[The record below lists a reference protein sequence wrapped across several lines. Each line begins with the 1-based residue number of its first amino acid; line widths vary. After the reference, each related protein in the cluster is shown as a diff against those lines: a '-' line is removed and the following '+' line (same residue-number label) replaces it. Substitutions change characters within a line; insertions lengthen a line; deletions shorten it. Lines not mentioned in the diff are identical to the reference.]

1 MLCESLCRDRRS
13 QLRLA
18 MPSGPCCRRS
28 LRSRSPFLKSLVISI
43 VVVGTAL
50 IALLLLLVWFVK
62 SRKSSRSVDIQTH
75 SPDPTHGS
83 LRKLQ
88 KYSYKELKKAT
99 NRFDETQKLGKGG
112 YGVVYRGLLRNG
124 EEVAVKKLVLSSLQG
139 EREFQNELSICRRLE
154 SRYVVKLLGFATHG
168 DKVRLLVY
176 ECMQNRS
183 LQEALLEKHTS
194 VHLNWES
201 RFSIILD
208 IARAL
213 AYLHLECQ
221 PPVVHGDVK
230 PSNVLLDEHFRAYL
244 ADFGLARMKV
254 EDQRLDQG
262 PEMSKSEVVKMEI
275 GTPESSEISKCKS
288 FDVLLEDGK
297 QSKLLDE
304 RVLASFCDHSLPSSY
319 LGSPH
324 SGVRFSSDLREVEIV
339 GSTSAT
345 PSKHQ
350 VDKSPT
356 EKLYL
361 TADHSLTS
369 NYQADPSPTEKIF
382 PTADISK
389 QNADSLNHL
398 AETVSTDHVITSF
411 PHQQAQKPLNKDNW
425 WWKQENSGE
434 LKVKDYVMEWMR
446 SELSA
451 DENQRGVDSRQNCGK
466 LQAAAVVEGIKEAA
480 EKKKEIQEQKK
491 RRAKA
496 VEEES
501 QKEIDQAKR
510 KERAKAARGMGRKGR
525 EWWKDEYFAEL
536 SKKGV
541 RTNGSNKVAIGKGNR
556 GLLPAS
562 IDRFRLKDVTGSNS
576 WRLRGESV
584 GETAAS
590 DDLSSTT
597 TSMRGTVC
605 YVAPEFGGVGVLS
618 EASDIYSF
626 GVLLLVIIS
635 GRRPIEITASAN
647 EATRIVSSVGSSPTV
662 KRFERANLI
671 TWARN
676 LAYSGNV
683 FDLVDDRL
691 HGSYSRDQAQ
701 LCISL
706 ALLCIRRLPS
716 ARPSIASVVKSLLGE
731 APLPPLPIEFS
742 PSPPSRLSA
751 HQSPRG
757 ATSCL
762 SSSEDMV

>member
-1 MLCESLCRDRRS
+1 TRSSLI
-13 QLRLA
+13 
-18 MPSGPCCRRS
+18 
-28 LRSRSPFLKSLVISI
+28 ISI
-43 VVVGTAL
+43 TVVGTAL
-50 IALLLLLVWFVK
+50 IVLLLLLFWFVR
-62 SRKSSRSVDIQTH
+62 SRRSSRSLDVQKH
-75 SPDPTHGS
+75 SPDHNHDS

-139 EREFQNELSICRRLE
+139 EREFQNELSICSRLE

-168 DKVRLLVY
+168 EKVRLLVY

-194 VHLNWES
+194 VHLNWEK
-201 RFSIILD
+201 RFGIILD
-208 IARAL
+208 VARAL
-213 AYLHLECQ
+213 AYLHLECR

-230 PSNVLLDEHFRAYL
+230 PSNVLLDGDFRAYL

-254 EDQRLDQG
+254 EDQRLDHLL
-262 PEMSKSEVVKMEI
+262 EMSKSEAAEMEI
-275 GTPESSEISKCKS
+275 GTPESCEISKCKS
-288 FDVLLEDGK
+288 FEVLSEDRK
-297 QSKLLDE
+297 QSKFLDE
-304 RVLASFCDHSLPSSY
+304 RVMASLCDQSLPSSY

-324 SGVRFSSDLREVEIV
+324 SGVRYSSELREVEIL
-339 GSTSAT
+339 GSNSAA
-345 PSKHQ
+345 PVNYQ
-350 VDKSPT
+350 ADQSPT
-356 EKLYL
+356 EKVLP
-361 TADHSLTS
+361 AASHSRRTS
-369 NYQADPSPTEKIF
+369 KQNEDLLNYQAETASMDQAVASLPTR
-382 PTADISK
+382 PA
-389 QNADSLNHL
+389 
-398 AETVSTDHVITSF
+398 
-411 PHQQAQKPLNKDNW
+411 AQKSPNKDNW

-434 LKVKDYVMEWMR
+434 LKVRDYVMEWMR
-446 SELSA
+446 SELST
-451 DENQRGVDSRQNCGK
+451 DENQREVDSVQHSGQ
-466 LQAAAVVEGIKEAA
+466 LQATAKVEGRKEAT
-480 EKKKEIQEQKK
+480 EKRKERQEQRK
-491 RRAKA
+491 RRVKA
-496 VEEES
+496 MEEER
-501 QKEIDQAKR
+501 QKEVDQAKK
-510 KERAKAARGMGRKGR
+510 KERAKARVMGRKGR

-536 SKKGV
+536 SRKGV
-541 RTNGSNKVAIGKGNR
+541 RTDGPCKVANGRGNIP

-562 IDRFRLKDVTGSNS
+562 IDRFRMRDVTGSGS

-635 GRRPIEITASAN
+635 GRRPIEIMASTN
-647 EATRIVSSVGSSPTV
+647 KPTGVVSSVGLSPTV

-676 LAYSGNV
+676 LSYSGNV

-691 HGSYSRDQAQ
+691 HGAYPREQAQ

-716 ARPSIASVVKSLLGE
+716 ARPSIASVVKTLLGE

-742 PSPPSRLSA
+742 PSPPSRLSV
-751 HQSPRG
+751 HHSPCG
-757 ATSCL
+757 AASCL
-762 SSSEDMV
+762 SSSEDIV

>member
-1 MLCESLCRDRRS
+1 
-13 QLRLA
+13 
-18 MPSGPCCRRS
+18 MPSRHCCRRS
-28 LRSRSPFLKSLVISI
+28 LSHSPIQNHQHSRPPFLKNLIISI
-43 VVVGTAL
+43 AIVGTAL
-50 IALLLLLVWFVK
+50 VVLLLLLLWYVR
-62 SRKSSRSVDIQTH
+62 SRKSSRNREFPTH
-75 SPDPTHGS
+75 STDHSHGS
-83 LRKLQ
+83 LRKLR
-88 KYSYKELKKAT
+88 KFTYKELKKAT
-99 NRFDETQKLGKGG
+99 NRFNETQKLGKGG

-139 EREFQNELSICRRLE
+139 EREFQNELSICTRLE

-194 VHLNWES
+194 VHLSWEK
-201 RFSIILD
+201 RFNIILD

-230 PSNVLLDEHFRAYL
+230 PSNVLLDGDFRAYL
-244 ADFGLARMKV
+244 ADFGLARMKA
-254 EDQRLDQG
+254 EDQRLEQ
-262 PEMSKSEVVKMEI
+262 PSERSKSDIAEMEI
-275 GTPESSEISKCKS
+275 GTPESSGILKCKS
-288 FDVLLEDGK
+288 FEVLLEERK
-297 QSKLLDE
+297 QTKLLDE
-304 RVLASFCDHSLPSSY
+304 KVMASFGDQSLPSSY

-324 SGVRFSSDLREVEIV
+324 SGVRYSSDLRVEGEIH
-339 GSTSAT
+339 GSTSVT
-345 PSKHQ
+345 PSNNHTDQ
-350 VDKSPT
+350 TPG
-356 EKLYL
+356 EKVL
-361 TADHSLTS
+361 TMEDHSQT
-369 NYQADPSPTEKIF
+369 
-382 PTADISK
+382 SK
-389 QNADSLNHL
+389 QNEDLLNHL
-398 AETVSTDHVITSF
+398 ADAVNTD
-411 PHQQAQKPLNKDNW
+411 QALASLPPRQAPQKASSKDNW

-434 LKVKDYVMEWMR
+434 LKVRDYVMEWMR
-446 SELSA
+446 SELST
-451 DENQRGVDSRQNCGK
+451 DETQKVPDTPQQSGQQ
-466 LQAAAVVEGIKEAA
+466 QALAMEEGRIKAATA
-480 EKKKEIQEQKK
+480 KKKERQEQRK

-496 VEEES
+496 VEEER

-510 KERAKAARGMGRKGR
+510 KERAKARVMGRKGR

-536 SKKGV
+536 SKKGA
-541 RTNGSNKVAIGKGNR
+541 RTKGSTKIANGRGIGGS
-556 GLLPAS
+556 LPAS
-562 IDRFRLKDVTGSNS
+562 IDRLRLRDASGSSS
-576 WRLRGESV
+576 WRGRWGESAV
-584 GETAAS
+584 ETAAS

-605 YVAPEFGGVGVLS
+605 YVAPEFGGVGILS

-635 GRRPIEITASAN
+635 GRRPIEIMTSTTKTPGVATPSTVAAAS
-647 EATRIVSSVGSSPTV
+647 SSVGSSPTAR
-662 KRFERANLI
+662 RFERANLI

-691 HGSYSRDQAQ
+691 HGAYPREQVQ

-716 ARPSIASVVKSLLGE
+716 ARPSIASVVKTLLGE

-742 PSPPSRLSA
+742 PSPPSRLSV
-751 HQSPRG
+751 HQSPLG

-762 SSSEDMV
+762 SSSEDMA